1 MWSEKLRKFAEG
13 FTNLST
19 LFIMKK
25 TFLFLFVAL
34 LISNAACAQ
43 VIQNCIESRAKYEKS
58 LKYETLTPVTVDQMS
73 EVLKNDDKIKIVIQ
87 YSPCDPKVLNY
98 IEKVV
103 LLYWNKQDKSQVSL
117 YLIATDCG
125 YLQNIEPFFVKSNL
139 DVTRY
144 YFRDNSPKF
153 CMHTKNVN
161 INRDKDIQRA
171 LFVNADSFADFS
183 SNGIKWF
190 VASKENF
197 VKLAEYADVDLKGE
211 QHQQQMPIMIES
223 LPADITTLNFLELDT
238 SSLPKKSYVGN
249 IVQICWT
256 YKK

>member
-1 MWSEKLRKFAEG
+1 
-13 FTNLST
+13 
-19 LFIMKK
+19 MKK

-34 LISNAACAQ
+34 LISNAVYAQ
-43 VIQNCIESRAKYEKS
+43 VVQNCIESRTKYEKS
-58 LKYETLTPVTVDQMS
+58 LKYETLTPVTVDQMA

-87 YSPCDPKVLNY
+87 YSSCDPKVLNY

-103 LLYWNKQDKSQVSL
+103 LPYWNKQDKSQVSL

-125 YLQNIEPFFVKSNL
+125 YLQNIESFFAKNNL

-161 INRDKDIQRA
+161 VSRDKDIQRA
-171 LFVNADSFADFS
+171 LFVNAYSFADFS

-190 VASKENF
+190 VANKENHI
-197 VKLAEYADVDLKGE
+197 KLTEYVDFDLNGAEKKQL
-211 QHQQQMPIMIES
+211 MPTMIES

-238 SSLPKKSYVGN
+238 ASLPEKSYVGN

-256 YKK
+256 YEK